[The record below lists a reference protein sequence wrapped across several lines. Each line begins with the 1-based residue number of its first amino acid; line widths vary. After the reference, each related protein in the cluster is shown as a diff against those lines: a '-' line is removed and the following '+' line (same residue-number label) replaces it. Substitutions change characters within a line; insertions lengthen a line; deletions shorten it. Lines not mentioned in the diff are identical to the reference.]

1 MMQSVVVPIR
11 CVNAVQGLDALRFQV
26 LPALR
31 PYGVAGIEVCYAI
44 ARQPQVVGVQ
54 FRDASGLRVERLAI
68 PSTLTNSVE
77 SCVLSCVQSA
87 TLGDGEGV
95 VSIDLAEGRIVLQH
109 YPASDAASASRLE
122 FQA

>member
-1 MMQSVVVPIR
+1 MMQSVKVSLR
-11 CVNAVQGLDALRFQV
+11 CVNAVQGLDALRFHV

-31 PYGVAGIEVCYAI
+31 PYGVAGIEVCYSI
-44 ARQPQVVGVQ
+44 VRQPQVVGVQ

-68 PSTLTNSVE
+68 PSTLTKSLE
-77 SCVLSCVQSA
+77 SCVVRCVQSA
-87 TLGDGEGV
+87 PLDDGEGV

-109 YPASDAASASRLE
+109 YPATDAASVSRFD